1 MKTYK
6 FKYNKLVRD
15 NIPELIKKDGAK
27 VNQKILNEKNYLIEL
42 KKKLIEEVAEMVE
55 VKKKEEILNE
65 LGDVQEIIDNLLMT
79 LGYSAKDLKKV
90 QIQKNKKNG
99 SFKKRIY
106 INYIKADDNFA
117 WLEYHL
123 KHQEKYPL
131 IK

>member
-6 FKYNKLVRD
+6 FKYDKLVRD
-15 NIPELIKKDGAK
+15 NIPELIEKNGAK

-42 KKKLIEEVAEMVE
+42 KKKLIEEVAEMVDA
-55 VKKKEEILNE
+55 KKKEDILNE
-65 LGDVQEIIDNLLMT
+65 LSDVQEIVDNLLMA
-79 LGYSAKDLKKV
+79 LGCNAKDLKKI

-106 INYIKADDNFA
+106 INYIKADDDFT
-117 WLEYHL
+117 WLNYHL
-123 KHQEKYPL
+123 KNYPL